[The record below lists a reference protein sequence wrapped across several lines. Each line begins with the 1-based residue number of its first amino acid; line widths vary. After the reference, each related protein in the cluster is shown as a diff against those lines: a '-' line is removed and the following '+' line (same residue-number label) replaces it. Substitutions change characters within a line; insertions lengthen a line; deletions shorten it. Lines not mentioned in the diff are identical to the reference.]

1 MVQARAVVL
10 FQEDEHVGSGLE
22 KGGWNVERHLGTHG
36 RPVAEDGG
44 QDLHWLLVTDGGLP
58 VAAHIEAVEEGDTL
72 VPAREV
78 QEGVKWLRHA

>member
-1 MVQARAVVL
+1 MAVLRMVQARAVVL

-44 QDLHWLLVTDGGLP
+44 QCLHWLLVTDGGLP
-58 VAAHIEAVEEGDTL
+58 VAA
-72 VPAREV
+72 
-78 QEGVKWLRHA
+78 